1 MPYKIK
7 GIIQRENMLNHGQKI
22 ESSLLAAERHKMLC
36 IHTCWH
42 K

>member
-7 GIIQRENMLNHGQKI
+7 GILQRESMLNHGQQI
-22 ESSLLAAERHKMLC
+22 ESSLLTAEKNKMLWII
-36 IHTCWH
+36 IHEH